1 MRILCIGDVVG
12 QAACNY
18 LLRNL
23 PKIRRDNNIDFTI
36 VNGENSA
43 EGNGILP
50 SCADLLFKCGADVI
64 TTGNHAFKRIEMNDY
79 FDENEFVLRPANFHK
94 AAHGRG
100 YCVVDFGRC
109 EIAVINLI
117 GRVYLPPN
125 DSPFDCVD
133 EILKEIKTPNIIV
146 DFHAEATSEKRVMG
160 FYLDGRVSAVFGTHT
175 HVPTADTC
183 ILPKGTAYV
192 TDLGMVGAENS
203 VLGCEIEGATRRI
216 VTNLPSRLVNCQDD
230 IRMDCVIL
238 DLDEKLGKVTKIE
251 RLF

>member
-12 QAACNY
+12 QASCNY
-18 LLRNL
+18 LLKTL
-23 PKIRRDNNIDFTI
+23 PKIRRENAIDFTI

-50 SCADLLFKCGADVI
+50 HCADLLFNCGADVI
-64 TTGNHAFKRIEMNDY
+64 TTGNHAFKRQEMNDY
-79 FDENEFVLRPANFHK
+79 FDEHDYILRPANFHK
-94 AAHGRG
+94 NAHGKG
-100 YCVVDFGRC
+100 YCVVDLGRC

-117 GRVYLPPN
+117 GRVYMPPF

-133 EILKEIKTPNIIV
+133 EILKEIKTKNIIV

-203 VLGCEIEGATRRI
+203 VLGCEVESSMRRI
-216 VTNLPSRLVNCQDD
+216 VTNLPSRLVTCHDSV
-230 IRMDCVIL
+230 RMDSVIL
-238 DLDEKLGKVTKIE
+238 DLDENLGKVTKIQ

>member
-1 MRILCIGDVVG
+1 MRVLCIGDVVG

-23 PKIRRDNNIDFTI
+23 ARIRREQGIDFVI

-50 SCADLLFKCGADVI
+50 YCADTLFKCGVDVI
-64 TTGNHAFKRIEMNDY
+64 TTGNHAFKRHEINDY
-79 FDENEFVLRPANFHK
+79 FDEHECLIRPANFHK
-94 AAHGRG
+94 NAHGNG
-100 YCVVDFGRC
+100 YCVVDMGRC

-125 DSPFDCVD
+125 ESPFDCVD
-133 EILKEIKTPNIIV
+133 EILKEIKTPNIFV

-183 ILPKGTAYV
+183 ILPQGTAYV

-203 VLGCEIEGATRRI
+203 VLGCEIEGSTRRI
-216 VTNLPSRLVNCQDD
+216 VTSLPSRLVNCNNT
-230 IRMDCVIL
+230 IRMDSVIF
-238 DLDEKLGKVTKIE
+238 DLDEKLGKVTKIS